1 VVSRREQRMR
11 IRWLGVVAT
20 IVGGPMLLG
29 GCGGSS
35 LNPQSSASY
44 REAVHLD
51 TLAVQASNA
60 GQFDRYRLLS
70 YPIAALAENLAPTA
84 VTLSVDGASQNYHA
98 VMLELVG
105 QAAGSTTSAP
115 SDSIFVVVAWSDSN
129 ADELVYTEISP
140 PDTLAD
146 IADLSDTV
154 ANGALDSATVLSAS
168 LVAAKNHCHTF
179 TLPLANAAVA
189 DFLSGTQCAAGT
201 GTAAFTFYFTP
212 SATNPHQ
219 TFALASQSIAA
230 IRLLLPAN
238 TGGQDR
244 IRQIRASVSRLR

>member
-20 IVGGPMLLG
+20 IVGGLAMME
-29 GCGGSS
+29 GCASS
-35 LNPQSSASY
+35 LNPQSSTSY

-70 YPIAALAENLAPTA
+70 YPIAALAENLAPTS
-84 VTLSVDGASQNYHA
+84 VTLSVDGASQKYQA
-98 VMLELVG
+98 VILELVG
-105 QAAGSTTSAP
+105 QTAGATPTP

-154 ANGALDSATVLSAS
+154 ANSALDSATVLSAS
-168 LVAAKNHCHTF
+168 LVGAKNHCHTF
-179 TLPLANAAVA
+179 TLPLPNAAVA
-189 DFLSGTQCAAGT
+189 DFLAGTQCAAGT
-201 GTAAFTFYFTP
+201 GTAAFTFFFTP

-219 TFALASQSIAA
+219 TFALSSQSIAA
-230 IRLLLPAN
+230 VRLLLPAN

-244 IRQIRASVSRLR
+244 IRQVRASISNLR